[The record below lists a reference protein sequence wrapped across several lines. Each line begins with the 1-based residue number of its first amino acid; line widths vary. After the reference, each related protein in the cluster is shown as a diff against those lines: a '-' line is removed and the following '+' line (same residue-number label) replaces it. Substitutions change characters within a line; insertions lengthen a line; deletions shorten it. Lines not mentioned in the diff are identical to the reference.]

1 MIKRNVSVPKM
12 KSSKE
17 KDLQEIKKKLR
28 KMYLKEKAKRR
39 KTLFTKFI
47 DPKKCIERKYHET
60 KLFEK
65 KVQDLKAKNLL
76 HMYSIDPLF
85 QMIYMKKHT

>member
-1 MIKRNVSVPKM
+1 M
-12 KSSKE
+12 KTTKE
-17 KDLQEIKKKLR
+17 RDLQEIKKKLR
-28 KMYLKEKAKRR
+28 KMYLKEKTKRR

-47 DPKKCIERKYHET
+47 DLKKCIERKYHET

-65 KVQDLKAKNLL
+65 KVQELKNKNLL

-85 QMIYMKKHT
+85 QMIYVKKKN

>member
-1 MIKRNVSVPKM
+1 M
-12 KSSKE
+12 KTTKE
-17 KDLQEIKKKLR
+17 RDLQEIKKKLR
-28 KMYLKEKAKRR
+28 KMYLKEKTKRR

-65 KVQDLKAKNLL
+65 KVQELKNKNLL

-85 QMIYMKKHT
+85 QMIYVKKKN